1 MDDQELRKLL
11 EQIQSEIK
19 QTKSVDENGRER
31 LRQLDSDIHDLLARS
46 EGEQKQSQMSIIR
59 RLDDSI
65 DHFEVTHPNL
75 TAMLSRMLD
84 ILNNAGI

>member
-19 QTKSVDENGRER
+19 QTKSVDEKGRER
-31 LRQLDSDIHDLLARS
+31 LRQLDSDIHELLARS
-46 EGEQKQSQMSIIR
+46 EGEQTQPQPSIVR
-59 RLDDSI
+59 RLQDTI
-65 DHFEVTHPNL
+65 DHFEATHPAL
-75 TAMLSRMLD
+75 TATLSRMLD